1 MNKEEGRKMTREE
14 IEESGKMADDFFEEL
29 MQSKTNPGPAVYNS
43 FVNSLL
49 YLSETKFT
57 REELHDE
64 IDGYIDISERSKKED
79 KEDKEDCSKCA
90 SRDSC
95 KNNKLQEI
103 TNNIDEDE
111 MIEAGIEIANNIVE
125 DVFNGSFPD
134 PHGVMFSLFIHG
146 IHTLSDV
153 GWSKEELIRE
163 IENHHPDGNTVTEYE
178 DDEDDEDYSNDII
191 PLLIQDHELNK
202 TIVPDIEEIT
212 KSLKRRGDYLEGN
225 FFRFY
230 CRGSN
235 SVWAVTALLSENLYD
250 EVMEELS
257 NEDGVEMENK
267 DFFDSIMVNGE
278 EIDVESY
285 TPNIRLW
292 QDYTGD
298 WGIRPPNE

>member
-1 MNKEEGRKMTREE
+1 LLNV
-14 IEESGKMADDFFEEL
+14 FF
-29 MQSKTNPGPAVYNS
+29 G
-43 FVNSLL
+43 LL
-49 YLSETKFT
+49 Y
-57 REELHDE
+57 
-64 IDGYIDISERSKKED
+64 
-79 KEDKEDCSKCA
+79 
-90 SRDSC
+90 
-95 KNNKLQEI
+95 
-103 TNNIDEDE
+103 
-111 MIEAGIEIANNIVE
+111 
-125 DVFNGSFPD
+125 
-134 PHGVMFSLFIHG
+134 
-146 IHTLSDV
+146 TLI
-153 GWSKEELIRE
+153 G
-163 IENHHPDGNTVTEYE
+163 
-178 DDEDDEDYSNDII
+178 
-191 PLLIQDHELNK
+191 
-202 TIVPDIEEIT
+202 IEEIT